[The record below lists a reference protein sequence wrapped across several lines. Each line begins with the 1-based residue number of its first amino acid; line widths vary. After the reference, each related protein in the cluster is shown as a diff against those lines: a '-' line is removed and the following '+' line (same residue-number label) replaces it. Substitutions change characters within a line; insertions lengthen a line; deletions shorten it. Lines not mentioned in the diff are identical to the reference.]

1 MALVVSAL
9 LDINTGGLAGVHV
22 KPCMYIYIWGKNEPT
37 IKEAIC
43 SRPFLW

>member
-22 KPCMYIYIWGKNEPT
+22 KPCMYIYMGEK
-37 IKEAIC
+37 
-43 SRPFLW
+43 